1 MKIIIKELY
10 LASIKDQL
18 DEQGINTTPLDVE
31 SIHILFFQGKI
42 ESDSFVE
49 VKKETLLFNLMD
61 WGIIEDIE
69 SIETTYDTIF
79 QPKTEHRAEITLTL
93 K

>member
-1 MKIIIKELY
+1 MKITIYENNI
-10 LASIKDQL
+10 ASIADQL
-18 DEQGINTTPLDVE
+18 DEQEVTKTPLDVE
-31 SIHILFFQGKI
+31 CIHILFYQNEI

-49 VKKETLLFNLMD
+49 IKKEQLLFNLMD

-79 QPKTEHRAEITLTL
+79 QPKAKHRAEITLTL